1 MLNKFFKQYGLPII
15 LLLTFVLA
23 GGSSVFAE
31 GKDQTGMP
39 ENMPQ
44 MEMSWPTGDS
54 GGMGMMMHHNEKP
67 KTFGGRLIAWLGAW
81 HPAVIHFPIALTL
94 TVAFLEL
101 AAFFRRKP
109 SYSVN
114 NKMLLALATL
124 GAFAAAVLG
133 WADMG
138 MPTPDNGWTQTTH
151 RWLGT
156 TIPFLLLLLWYLK
169 TPAGRSK
176 AYSALLAVMVVVI
189 LFQAYMGGEITH
201 GANHMAF

>member
-1 MLNKFFKQYGLPII
+1 MRTFLVVV
-15 LLLTFVLA
+15 LLLLA
-23 GGSSVFAE
+23 SLPAFPHGGSH
-31 GKDQTGMP
+31 
-39 ENMPQ
+39 ENMPDN
-44 MEMSWPTGDS
+44 MPGMVMSWPTGNS
-54 GGMGMMMHHNEKP
+54 GMMMHMERP
-67 KTFGGRLIAWLGAW
+67 KTFEGRLIAWLGAW

-94 TVAFLEL
+94 TVALLEL

-109 SYSVN
+109 NYSAN

-124 GAFAAAVLG
+124 GAFAAAMLG

-138 MPTPDNGWTQTTH
+138 MPAPDNSWTQTTH

-169 TPAGRSK
+169 NLTGRSK
-176 AYSALLAVMVVVI
+176 AYSALLTAMVVVI
-189 LFQAYMGGEITH
+189 LFQAYLGGEITH